1 MDRWIQNVNY
11 LGNRYS
17 YRRAS
22 TGLAVAAWMV
32 WTLTVSKAIIK
43 ATAPANTK
51 VKLWSPLGI
60 FQSWRISQPAPPTG
74 NRRPAPYTFS
84 RLLNSIN
91 LAGEEFQGIRGGVKL
106 NGTMEW
112 NNYL

>member
-43 ATAPANTK
+43 ATTPANTK
-51 VKLWSPLGI
+51 VKLWSL
-60 FQSWRISQPAPPTG
+60 
-74 NRRPAPYTFS
+74 
-84 RLLNSIN
+84 
-91 LAGEEFQGIRGGVKL
+91 GIRGGVKL